1 MLIFTYCSCRSLHYG
16 YQYCRFS
23 SEDTEKKLS
32 FLSSELSELP
42 ERERIP
48 KEFIKWCENFNGWQ
62 LALRKSPNKEQ
73 YLLMVGQ
80 LEKSRELEKKIKK
93 WTGDRNFD
101 ENSLDSDYYMTLG
114 FLGSLKEIK
123 RLAVYMLKQYK
134 LDGFSSLFDNLEN
147 TIRKTDDATRYEINT
162 HSFNSIF
169 DALPEVSSA
178 ISNNSKTNNL
188 FDKIVQKVVTS
199 TDTYL
204 SVSNAKRQNTP
215 LYMKRKNIDKCI
227 ETISGLEKLTG
238 ITPLLIAYD
247 YFKVDTRINIRI
259 DYEYLWNY

>member
-1 MLIFTYCSCRSLHYG
+1 
-16 YQYCRFS
+16 
-23 SEDTEKKLS
+23 
-32 FLSSELSELP
+32 
-42 ERERIP
+42 
-48 KEFIKWCENFNGWQ
+48 
-62 LALRKSPNKEQ
+62 
-73 YLLMVGQ
+73 MVGQ